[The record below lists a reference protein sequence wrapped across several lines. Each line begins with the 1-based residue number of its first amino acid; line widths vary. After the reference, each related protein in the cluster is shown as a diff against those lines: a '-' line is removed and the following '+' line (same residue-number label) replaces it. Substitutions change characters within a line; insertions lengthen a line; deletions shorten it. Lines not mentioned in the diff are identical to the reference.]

1 MEKLFKERLNNI
13 SKILL
18 HHVQE
23 VRNAVKKEDEL
34 RATREAREALNM
46 ASWVITYGAALTTI
60 KQKDK
65 KEQECTRTCD

>member
-1 MEKLFKERLNNI
+1 MEKLFKERLNNT
-13 SKILL
+13 SKMLL

-34 RATREAREALNM
+34 RAMREAREALNM

-60 KQKDK
+60 KQKDR
-65 KEQECTRTCD
+65 KEQE